1 MDWRSNLKR
10 TQSLSSSSAGDQAA
24 RTETRPEEGA
34 ISVSRLVARYQ
45 NEEGEP
51 APALKP
57 LSKKEEE
64 PKSRKVSQSRPEIQQ
79 PPKEAAAR
87 RDKAQPPNSSSLV
100 RSKSTGS
107 LQTRSRSGSN
117 QQSSPVTIKS
127 LRSLFEP
134 QEVSHNDPKVGPRS
148 LVPSSSHKETSTKK
162 VMNGDVAKAKRPAE
176 KAKAAGP
183 AARPASKLRD
193 DRLPEKAVAQKRTER
208 RKTIGGI
215 DFELLAAS
223 QADENRRLLE
233 DLRNSFLLQDQ
244 GNLTVSVK
252 AISALYMSKVAPQ
265 ETTKTPVKPVRES
278 SPERRPI
285 KAAKFQPVS
294 QEMCSACS
302 TPVYPMEKIT
312 TDNHVFHKTC
322 FCCKKCKK
330 KLSMYNYTP
339 LHGELYCTFHY
350 QQLFR
355 RKGNYD
361 EGFGRVQHK
370 NLWPQNNPET
380 DSQKR
385 KA

>member
-1 MDWRSNLKR
+1 MPACAFN
-10 TQSLSSSSAGDQAA
+10 
-24 RTETRPEEGA
+24 
-34 ISVSRLVARYQ
+34 RYQ

-51 APALKP
+51 VPALKP

-64 PKSRKVSQSRPEIQQ
+64 PKSRKVIKGEVSCSTSNVETTCVCHHQVSQSRPEIQQ

-193 DRLPEKAVAQKRTER
+193 NRLPEKVCMIR
-208 RKTIGGI
+208 
-215 DFELLAAS
+215 
-223 QADENRRLLE
+223 
-233 DLRNSFLLQDQ
+233 
-244 GNLTVSVK
+244 
-252 AISALYMSKVAPQ
+252 
-265 ETTKTPVKPVRES
+265 
-278 SPERRPI
+278 
-285 KAAKFQPVS
+285 
-294 QEMCSACS
+294 
-302 TPVYPMEKIT
+302 
-312 TDNHVFHKTC
+312 H
-322 FCCKKCKK
+322 
-330 KLSMYNYTP
+330 
-339 LHGELYCTFHY
+339 
-350 QQLFR
+350 
-355 RKGNYD
+355 
-361 EGFGRVQHK
+361 
-370 NLWPQNNPET
+370 
-380 DSQKR
+380 
-385 KA
+385 